1 MAAVTY
7 YAPWDWVIGAG
18 TYEEDFAQVRAT
30 LDSSSKTVLIWVVS
44 LALASAA
51 IASAIGFFYA
61 RSVTRPI
68 AEVATNLGSAA
79 HQTTDAANQVSSA
92 SQSLAEG
99 SSQQAA
105 SLEETSSSLEEMS
118 SMTKRNAD
126 SAHRANDLTREAR
139 QAADIGTRDM
149 QDMSTA
155 MHGIKASSDEIAKI
169 IKTIDEIAFQT
180 NILALNAAVEAARAG
195 EAGAGFA
202 VVAEEV
208 RALAQRA
215 ANAAKETASKIED
228 AIGKTKEGVTIS
240 AKVATSLNAIAEKVR
255 QVDTLIGDVATA
267 SGEQNDGVQQINR
280 AVGQMNNVVQNNAG
294 AAEESAAAAEELNA
308 QALMLT
314 ESVDVLVRLVNG
326 QASAAPEAPRYAPS
340 PIDAQP
346 NRSPARASVRG
357 RQPTSVA

>member
-7 YAPWDWVIGAG
+7 FAPWDWVIGAG

-30 LDSSSKTVLIWVVS
+30 LDHSSRTVLIWVI
-44 LALASAA
+44 ALATVSTVL
-51 IASAIGFFYA
+51 ASVAGIFYA

-68 AEVATNLGSAA
+68 SEVATNLGSAA

-105 SLEETSSSLEEMS
+105 SLEETSASLEEMA

-139 QAADIGTRDM
+139 HAADVGTRDM
-149 QDMSTA
+149 QAMSTA
-155 MHGIKASSDEIAKI
+155 MHGTKSSSDEIAKI
-169 IKTIDEIAFQT
+169 VKTIDEIAFQT

-215 ANAAKETASKIED
+215 ANAAKETATKIED
-228 AIGKTKEGVTIS
+228 AIGKTKDGVTIS

-255 QVDTLIGDVATA
+255 QVDTLIGDVAAA
-267 SGEQNDGVQQINR
+267 SGEQSDGVQQINR
-280 AVGQMNNVVQNNAG
+280 AVGQMNNVVQSNAG

-314 ESVDVLVRLVNG
+314 DSVDILLRLING
-326 QASAAPEAPRYAPS
+326 QAAAAPQES
-340 PIDAQP
+340 PHFSLP
-346 NRSPARASVRG
+346 PPAHPKTPAHR
-357 RQPTSVA
+357 RQPSSVS